1 MYVLDTNIIS
11 ELMRPQPNPGLLAWM
26 EDKSIDTLFTTS
38 INLAELYYGIELQQ
52 EGKRLQMLRQSMDEI
67 IHKGLR
73 GRILHFDHDSAL
85 IYAQIAARRRVLG
98 RPISIADAQIA
109 AITRLHRMIFVTRN
123 TTDFT
128 DCDLELINPF
138 G

>member
-11 ELMRPQPNPGLLAWM
+11 ELMRPQPNLGLVAWM

-38 INLAELYYGIELQQ
+38 ISLAELYYGIELQQ
-52 EGKRLQMLRQSMDEI
+52 EGKRLQKLRQSMDEI

-73 GRILHFDHDSAL
+73 RRILHFDHEAAL
-85 IYAQIAARRRVLG
+85 LYAQIAAKRRSHG

-109 AITRLHRMIFVTRN
+109 AITRLHRMILVTRN